1 MEEKKNPEALLLA
14 GNTTF
19 ALSLGDGIMSIHIA
33 QISFSLILSTKLR
46 KNLQVT
52 KKTHTFADTKLNG
65 AGCSAVGSAHVW
77 GARGRKFE
85 SCHPDLRRESC
96 GSLFLFCG
104 YSYRKGLCRLMEV
117 FIFYRLLVVCKV

>member
-1 MEEKKNPEALLLA
+1 MMRALLLMLLLA

-65 AGCSAVGSAHVW
+65 AGCSVVGSAHVW

-85 SCHPDLRRESC
+85 SCHPDLGDESF
-96 GSLFLFCG
+96 GSLLSF
-104 YSYRKGLCRLMEV
+104 
-117 FIFYRLLVVCKV
+117 